1 MTVRLTSVMLAG
13 LLMRRVQ
20 GEGGNAMVLAKG
32 DESAGSILI
41 LCAEKGRNTALCE
54 RLLEPSGGYAW
65 GKVGPQDIE
74 NIEEVDRYIARRRA
88 QDPDLWVIELDTP
101 NAERLIAETGSGA

>member
-1 MTVRLTSVMLAG
+1 VTARLTSVMLAG

-20 GEGGNAMVLAKG
+20 GEGGSAMVLAKG

-41 LCAEKGRNTALCE
+41 LCTEKGRNTALCE
-54 RLLEPSGGYAW
+54 RLFEQSGAYVW
-65 GKVGPQDIE
+65 GKVGPQDVE
-74 NIEEVDRYIARRRA
+74 NIEEVDRYIARRQA

-101 NAERLIAETGSGA
+101 NAERLIAEIGPGT